1 MMDAKC
7 RKCRREGK
15 KLFLKGDRCKSAK
28 CALVKRAYAPGPH
41 GQKRAKKI
49 SEYGKQL
56 REKQK
61 AKRMYGLRERQFSNY
76 FKKASKNKAATG
88 EILLQFLERRL
99 DNVVFK
105 VGFAPSRKA
114 ARQFVLHGHI
124 LVNGKKVNI
133 PSYIVDEK
141 EKIEPKS
148 KEGFKLIKSE
158 IPSWIDFKQ
167 KDLVAQIAKMPTR
180 EELPQEINESLIVE
194 FYSR

>member
-1 MMDAKC
+1 MNLAAC
-7 RKCRREGK
+7 RKCRREGE

-41 GQKRAKKI
+41 GQKRTKL

-61 AKRMYGLRERQFSNY
+61 AKRTYGMREQQFANY
-76 FKKASKNKAATG
+76 FKKASKNKEATG
-88 EILLQFLERRL
+88 EILLQLLERRL
-99 DNVVFK
+99 DNVVFRI
-105 VGFAPSRKA
+105 GFAPSRKA
-114 ARQFVLHGHI
+114 ARQFVLHGHV

-133 PSYIVDEK
+133 PSYIVSEK
-141 EKIEPKS
+141 EKIEPKT
-148 KEGFKLIKSE
+148 KEGFKLLKSE

-167 KDLVAQIAKMPTR
+167 KDLVAQITKLPTR